1 MNDFNVNYTVAGI
14 HEKILSRWA
23 MKEVKMLLNAVPQC
37 MQNIFKR
44 EDMEENISVV
54 CVASSGKKN
63 SFD

>member
-1 MNDFNVNYTVAGI
+1 MNDFNVNYAVAGI

-23 MKEVKMLLNAVPQC
+23 MKEVKMLLNAAPQC

-44 EDMEENISVV
+44 EDMEESVSVV
-54 CVASSGKKN
+54 CVVNSEKN